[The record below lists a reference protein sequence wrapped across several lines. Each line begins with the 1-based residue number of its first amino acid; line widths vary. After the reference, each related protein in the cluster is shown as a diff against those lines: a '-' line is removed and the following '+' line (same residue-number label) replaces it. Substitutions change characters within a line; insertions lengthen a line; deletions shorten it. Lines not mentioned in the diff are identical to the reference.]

1 MLLSIRPEAQY
12 WEFRINRS
20 LAIAFAISLLF
31 HVLLLLFV
39 LPEVLKPLTP
49 GSEPEKRNIE
59 VRLQAPQS
67 RASAPVPAQ
76 PLPPLPEPVR
86 PKPQPQKPRPAPK
99 QLQSPAPPQPT
110 MPKPPVAAA
119 QAPSSIVQV
128 PAAPSQRPALDNLK
142 LPPPKVP
149 EIPEP
154 TDMASYVAAQKQ
166 KRMLAEGYTQRDI
179 DEIKARDLPPLTEEQ
194 KRDAIIKRNLQ
205 QQGSNGLFQI
215 TSLSQYS
222 AHFLFRGWKHDG
234 SPTRR
239 ESISI
244 EVGVGEDIQR
254 AVIKRMIAIIRQH
267 EQGDFQWESPRMNR
281 TITLSARPEDNAG
294 LEDFLLKEI
303 FPAGPITVPAYGR

>member
-1 MLLSIRPEAQY
+1 
-12 WEFRINRS
+12 
-20 LAIAFAISLLF
+20 
-31 HVLLLLFV
+31 
-39 LPEVLKPLTP
+39 
-49 GSEPEKRNIE
+49 
-59 VRLQAPQS
+59 
-67 RASAPVPAQ
+67 
-76 PLPPLPEPVR
+76 
-86 PKPQPQKPRPAPK
+86 
-99 QLQSPAPPQPT
+99 
-110 MPKPPVAAA
+110 
-119 QAPSSIVQV
+119 
-128 PAAPSQRPALDNLK
+128 
-142 LPPPKVP
+142 
-149 EIPEP
+149 
-154 TDMASYVAAQKQ
+154 MASYVAAQKQ